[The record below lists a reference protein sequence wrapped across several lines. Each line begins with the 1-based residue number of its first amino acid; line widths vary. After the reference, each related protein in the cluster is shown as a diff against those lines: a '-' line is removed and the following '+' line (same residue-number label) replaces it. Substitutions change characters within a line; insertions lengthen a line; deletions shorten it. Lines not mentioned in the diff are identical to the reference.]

1 MNWGLAWLR
10 LRKLTAIALYGSYR
24 RAFLRFRVAP
34 AIDHAAVLRQL
45 PFDFVADVGANRGQF
60 SLVCRR
66 LAPRAA
72 IAAFE
77 PLKEAADIY
86 RALFS
91 ADGLVSLHVCALA
104 PERGEMTMHLSA
116 RDDSSSLLP
125 ISSVQTENFPGTE
138 SIGVRR
144 VPVGPLTDFLAPE
157 DLGSRNLLKIDVQ
170 GFELEVLKS
179 AGALL
184 PRFDWIYAECSF
196 VPLYEGQALADEVTA
211 FLAGQ
216 GFGLR
221 GCFNQAYGKD
231 GGVLQADML
240 FEKAV

>member
-10 LRKLTAIALYGSYR
+10 LRKLTAIALTGNYR
-24 RAFLRFRVAP
+24 RAFLRFGVAP
-34 AIDHAAVLRQL
+34 AAEHAAVLRQL

-60 SLVCRR
+60 SLLCRQ

-72 IAAFE
+72 ISAFE

-91 ADGLVSLHVCALA
+91 ADGRVRLHVCALA

-125 ISSVQTENFPGTE
+125 ISSAQTENFPGTE
-138 SIGVRR
+138 SVGVRR
-144 VPVGPLTDFLAPE
+144 VPVGPLTDFLARE
-157 DLGSRNLLKIDVQ
+157 ELGSRNLLKIDVQ

-184 PRFDWIYAECSF
+184 PRFDWVYVECSF
-196 VPLYEGQALADEVTA
+196 VPLYEGQALADEVIA
-211 FLAGQ
+211 FLAGR

-221 GCFNQAYGKD
+221 GRFNQAYGKN
-231 GGVLQADML
+231 GGLLQADLL
-240 FEKAV
+240 FERTR